1 MARKLNLFS
10 SNNRKELIKEI
21 SSSTFDVI
29 VIGGGITGAGICLDA
44 ASRGF
49 KVCLVEM
56 SDFASG
62 TSSKSTKLIHGGLR
76 YLEQFKFSLIRETGK
91 ERAILHNLAPHIVK
105 SEKMLLPITK
115 GGKLGKIS
123 TFFALQVYDYLA
135 KVDNSD
141 KKKMFSKTNTLK
153 YEPLLRK
160 ENVIGGAL
168 YSEYRTD
175 DSRLTIDILK
185 KSYKY
190 GALPINYIKFE
201 KFLFKNEKIA
211 GATCRDVLSNKKIN
225 ITSKSIINASGSWTD
240 EVLNENTKKLILS
253 KGIHIV
259 IPSEKFPLK
268 QSVYF
273 DAIDDRMIFAIP
285 RNKIIYIGT
294 TDTVFDRKKDNLRVL
309 KKEVKYLIDSV
320 NKSFT
325 VKINENDILS
335 SWVGIRPLIKEK
347 NKHVTEI
354 SRKDEIFISKNGL
367 ITIAGGKLT
376 GYRKMSER
384 AVDLLCKKFFNV
396 NKKCN
401 TKNIKLYDTSFEEYL
416 FEGEKLKAS
425 KKDLIKIYNIYGS
438 KGIQIFKIQNDYMSK
453 IKNERLLISELIYC
467 LKNEMCHNLLD
478 FFSQRN
484 AMIYFEI
491 ERINS
496 SIEFIKNPYMK
507 FKNIPNEE
515 WKKELYDLKS
525 HINEITT
532 FI

>member
-10 SNNRKELIKEI
+10 SNNRKKLIKEI
-21 SSSTFDVI
+21 SSNIFDVI

-76 YLEQFKFSLIRETGK
+76 YLEQFKFKLIRETGT
-91 ERAILHNLAPHIVK
+91 ERAVLNNLAPHIVK

-115 GGKLGKIS
+115 GGKLGKFS
-123 TFFALQVYDYLA
+123 TSLALQVYDYLA
-135 KVDNSD
+135 KVNKAD
-141 KKKMFSKTNTLK
+141 KKKMLSKKNTLS
-153 YEPLLRK
+153 YEPLLRR
-160 ENVIGGAL
+160 ENITGGAL

-185 KSYKY
+185 KSYSY
-190 GALPINYIKFE
+190 GALPINYMKFE
-201 KFLFKNEKIA
+201 KFLYKNEKII
-211 GATCRDVLSNKKIN
+211 GTNCKDILSNKKIN
-225 ITSKSIINASGSWTD
+225 ITSKSIINASGSWAD
-240 EVLNENTKKLILS
+240 EVLNEKTKKLILS
-253 KGIHIV
+253 KGVHIV
-259 IPSEKFPLK
+259 IPNKKFPLK
-268 QSVYF
+268 QSIYF

-285 RNKIIYIGT
+285 RNKTIYIGT
-294 TDTVFDRKKDNLRVL
+294 TDSVFDRKKDNLRVL
-309 KKEVKYLIDSV
+309 KKEVRYLIDSV
-320 NKSFT
+320 NKSFS
-325 VKINENDILS
+325 VKITENDILS
-335 SWVGIRPLIKEK
+335 SWVGLRPLIKEK
-347 NKHVTEI
+347 NKPVTEI
-354 SRKDEIFISKNGL
+354 SRKDEIFLSKNGL

-384 AVDLLCKKFFNV
+384 VVDLLSKKLFNL
-396 NKKCN
+396 NKKCI
-401 TKNIKLYDTSFEEYL
+401 TKNIKLFDASLEEYL
-416 FEGEKLKAS
+416 SEGEKLNAS
-425 KKDLIKIYNIYGS
+425 YKDLIKIYNIYGS
-438 KGIQIFKIQNDYMSK
+438 QGIEIFQIQNDYISK

-478 FFSQRN
+478 FFTQRN

-491 ERINS
+491 KRVNS
-496 SIEFIKNPYMK
+496 SLDFIKTPYIK
-507 FKNIPNEE
+507 FKKISNEE

-525 HINEITT
+525 YINEITT

>member
-76 YLEQFKFSLIRETGK
+76 YLEQFKFSLIRETGT

-185 KSYKY
+185 K
-190 GALPINYIKFE
+190 
-201 KFLFKNEKIA
+201 
-211 GATCRDVLSNKKIN
+211 
-225 ITSKSIINASGSWTD
+225 
-240 EVLNENTKKLILS
+240 
-253 KGIHIV
+253 
-259 IPSEKFPLK
+259 
-268 QSVYF
+268 
-273 DAIDDRMIFAIP
+273 
-285 RNKIIYIGT
+285 
-294 TDTVFDRKKDNLRVL
+294 
-309 KKEVKYLIDSV
+309 
-320 NKSFT
+320 
-325 VKINENDILS
+325 
-335 SWVGIRPLIKEK
+335 
-347 NKHVTEI
+347 
-354 SRKDEIFISKNGL
+354 
-367 ITIAGGKLT
+367 
-376 GYRKMSER
+376 
-384 AVDLLCKKFFNV
+384 
-396 NKKCN
+396 
-401 TKNIKLYDTSFEEYL
+401 
-416 FEGEKLKAS
+416 
-425 KKDLIKIYNIYGS
+425 
-438 KGIQIFKIQNDYMSK
+438 
-453 IKNERLLISELIYC
+453 
-467 LKNEMCHNLLD
+467 
-478 FFSQRN
+478 
-484 AMIYFEI
+484 
-491 ERINS
+491 
-496 SIEFIKNPYMK
+496 
-507 FKNIPNEE
+507 
-515 WKKELYDLKS
+515 
-525 HINEITT
+525 
-532 FI
+532 

>member
-1 MARKLNLFS
+1 MARKLNFFS
-10 SNNRKELIKEI
+10 SNNRDKLIKEI
-21 SSSTFDVI
+21 SSSFFDVI

-76 YLEQFKFSLIRETGK
+76 YLEQFKFKLVRETGT
-91 ERAILHNLAPHIVK
+91 ERALLHNLAPHIVK

-115 GGKLGKIS
+115 GGKLGKFS
-123 TFFALQVYDYLA
+123 TSLALKVYDYLA
-135 KVDNSD
+135 KVDKPD
-141 KKKMFSKTNTLK
+141 KKKMLSKKDTLK
-153 YEPLLRK
+153 YEPLLRNK
-160 ENVIGGAL
+160 NITGGAL

-175 DSRLTIDILK
+175 DSRLTLDILK
-185 KSYKY
+185 KSYEY
-190 GALPINYIKFE
+190 GALPINYMKFQ
-201 KFLFKNEKIA
+201 KFLHKNEKVI
-211 GATCRDVLSNKKIN
+211 GATCKDILSNKTIN
-225 ITSKSIINASGSWTD
+225 ITSKIIVNAAGSWAD
-240 EVLNENTKKLILS
+240 EVLNEKNKKLILS

-259 IPSEKFPLK
+259 VSCKQLPLK

-273 DAIDDRMIFAIP
+273 DAIDNRMIFAIP
-285 RNKIIYIGT
+285 RNKTIYIGT
-294 TDTVFDRKKDNLRVL
+294 TDTVFDRQKDSLRVL

-320 NKSFT
+320 NKSFS
-325 VKINENDILS
+325 VKINDNDILS
-335 SWVGIRPLIKEK
+335 SWVGLRPLIKEK
-347 NKHVTEI
+347 NKQVTEI
-354 SRKDEIFISKNGL
+354 SRKDEIFFSKNGL

-384 AVDLLCKKFFNV
+384 VVDLLSNKVFNL
-396 NKKCN
+396 NKKCI

-416 FEGEKLKAS
+416 SEGEKLNAS
-425 KKDLIKIYNIYGS
+425 YEDLIKIYNIYGS
-438 KGIQIFKIQNDYMSK
+438 KGIQIFEIQNDYGSQ

-478 FFSQRN
+478 FFTQRN

-496 SIEFIKNPYMK
+496 SIDLIKSAYME
-507 FKNIPNEE
+507 FKNISNEE
-515 WKKELYDLKS
+515 WKKELYDLQS